1 MKHGVVEIKAII
13 VEQYGSTEHMK
24 YVEVE
29 RPSINSKQ
37 VLIRTMVTSVN
48 FADIKARYGQKEQGK
63 LPFIPGLEAS
73 GIIEQ
78 VGEDVTSLYV
88 GQRVLAFPL
97 NGSYAEYIIADENL
111 TFVIPEQISFDVA
124 GACGVVAFLSYEL
137 LANVAKIQNGDTVLI
152 HSASGGVGT
161 TAIQMAKQLGAKTVI
176 GTVGHETKIPVALEA
191 GADHV
196 ICYTNENLAQTV
208 NTLTDGKGADII
220 LDAIGGEITEQ
231 SMNCLAKYGRLVVF
245 GNSSGN
251 YAKLHTRDLHSSCRS
266 VLGYSLGTTRKERPE
281 VLKETAIKVFQM
293 IGSGQLKIKMSE
305 QLPLKDASLAHQL
318 IEGRKSTGKV
328 LLYMEHS

>member
-1 MKHGVVEIKAII
+1 M
-13 VEQYGSTEHMK
+13 
-24 YVEVE
+24 
-29 RPSINSKQ
+29 
-37 VLIRTMVTSVN
+37 
-48 FADIKARYGQKEQGK
+48 
-63 LPFIPGLEAS
+63 
-73 GIIEQ
+73 
-78 VGEDVTSLYV
+78 
-88 GQRVLAFPL
+88 
-97 NGSYAEYIIADENL
+97 
-111 TFVIPEQISFDVA
+111 IPEQISFDVA